1 MLNISE
7 EEKSGDRQGGKDGDN
22 KRYMQAMADGYVLA
36 GTGYG

>member
-22 KRYMQAMADGYVLA
+22 RRMQAMTGGYVLA
-36 GTGYG
+36 GIGYE